1 MLDES
6 LLRANKK
13 HFELNVDF
21 YIYKGLGNIEHTLRN
36 NALKSMLG
44 KSKKISLVDY
54 FYIIL
59 KRDVFKS
66 YRKKVKF
73 CPTNIL
79 YTLSSVIF
87 SLKWY

>member
-54 FYIIL
+54 F
-59 KRDVFKS
+59 
-66 YRKKVKF
+66 
-73 CPTNIL
+73 IL
-79 YTLSSVIF
+79 Y
-87 SLKWY
+87 